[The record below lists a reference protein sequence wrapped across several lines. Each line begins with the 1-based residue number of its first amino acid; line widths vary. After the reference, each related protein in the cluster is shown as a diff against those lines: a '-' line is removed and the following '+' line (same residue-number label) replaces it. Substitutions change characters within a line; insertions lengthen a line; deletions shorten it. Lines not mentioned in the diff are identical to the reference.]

1 MEALTSMGLIKGI
14 PITLWTKT
22 SNENDPFGMP
32 IWTEKAETIE
42 NVLIHPLS
50 EEDKAT
56 ELNLT
61 GKKVVYELCIPKG
74 DTNEW
79 TDRKVTFYGEDF
91 RTVGIPTELIGFM
104 VPLDWNKK
112 IKVERYE

>member
-1 MEALTSMGLIKGI
+1 MGLIRGI

-22 SNENDPFGMP
+22 QQGTDPFGAP
-32 IWTEKAETIE
+32 IWTETAKEID
-42 NVLIHPLS
+42 NVLIRPLS

-74 DTNEW
+74 NADEW

-104 VPLDWNKK
+104 VPLSWNKK

>member
-1 MEALTSMGLIKGI
+1 MGLIKGI

-22 SNENDPFGMP
+22 SSENDPFGAP
-32 IWTEKAETIE
+32 IWVEKAETVN
-42 NVLIHPLS
+42 NVLIKPVS
-50 EEDKAT
+50 EEDKTA
-56 ELNLT
+56 ELDLT
-61 GKKVVYELCIPKG
+61 GKKIVYELSIPKG

-91 RTVGIPTELIGFM
+91 HTVGIPTELISFM